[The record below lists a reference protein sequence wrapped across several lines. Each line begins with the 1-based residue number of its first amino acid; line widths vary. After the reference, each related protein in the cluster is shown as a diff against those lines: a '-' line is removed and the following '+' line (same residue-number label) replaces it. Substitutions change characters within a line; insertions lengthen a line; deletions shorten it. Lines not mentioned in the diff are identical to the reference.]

1 MPRILCTEERAYE
14 LTAIRQ
20 ACVSQEE
27 RHQKKPNPS
36 IPNLGCLASRTM
48 KK

>member
-1 MPRILCTEERAYE
+1 MPRILCIEERAYE

-27 RHQKKPNPS
+27 RYQKKPNPS
-36 IPNLGCLASRTM
+36 ITNLRCLASRTM
-48 KK
+48 NK

>member
-1 MPRILCTEERAYE
+1 MPEMLCTEKRAYE
-14 LTAIRQ
+14 DTAIRQ

-36 IPNLGCLASRTM
+36 IPNLGRLASRTM